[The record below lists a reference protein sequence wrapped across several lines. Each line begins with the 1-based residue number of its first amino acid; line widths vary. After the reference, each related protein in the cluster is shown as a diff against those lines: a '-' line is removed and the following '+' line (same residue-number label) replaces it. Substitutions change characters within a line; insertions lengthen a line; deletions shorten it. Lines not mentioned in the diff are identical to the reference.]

1 VKFTQIKVEA
11 TRFLAVGA
19 QISRNIRDQKV
30 CGTKD
35 SMLPSNQADKSVIL
49 EVSTKP

>member
-1 VKFTQIKVEA
+1 MKFTQIKVEA
-11 TRFLAVGA
+11 ARFLAVGA
-19 QISRNIRDQKV
+19 QISGIIRDQKV

-35 SMLPSNQADKSVIL
+35 SMLPSNQADKSMIL